1 MQLLSSV
8 GKRVCQPSLSQVV
21 ELLRSLRDHSLKDE
35 LISAWQRLC
44 CLLQKDF
51 APYLP
56 ELVPSLLLILREDK
70 ATRDDGNYEDN
81 DTALQTLAA
90 VIDDMQELYS
100 PYIQNTMP
108 IALEL
113 LVSENENTRTAAAVL
128 AGSVAKIYCKVWPE
142 SDTQM
147 AAIFLKELWGVCS
160 KEVDSEA
167 LSAQLEALQAVLY
180 ASKPF
185 LNDGLVYAFGLKL
198 FSLYSQFELWLGSD
212 SEDSE
217 RDYMTSRQQESE
229 QVKLAIA
236 ELLGALLRTHT
247 TQANS
252 LLHHLLEAVLRK
264 YLTPDACDIDN
275 CFALSILDDIASC
288 FGASVLFQHFPTLYE
303 VLLALCVDESD
314 ALRQYALHCLA
325 TLTSKT
331 ESQYFMR
338 WAQPVI
344 DSIERA
350 LKIPVTVS
358 LKQHGL
364 AYDSAVTALGCVI
377 KHQENAVDINS
388 LLPVWIT
395 LLPLK
400 HSKEDAQAMHDFLA
414 DVLLANYVSLFET
427 RVHLVPKILH
437 IFGQVLETKFLAE
450 QSVPKI
456 SKFMQLICQ
465 RSVNWFTAL
474 CSGLKETEK
483 QRILHLIFK

>member
-1 MQLLSSV
+1 MQLLSSA
-8 GKRVCQPSLSQVV
+8 GKRVCSPHLPQII
-21 ELLRSLRDHSLKDE
+21 ELLRTLRDPSLRDE

-44 CLLQKDF
+44 FLLQKEF

-56 ELVPSLLLILREDK
+56 ELVPSLLGLLKGSHKGEEGAYEDK
-70 ATRDDGNYEDN
+70 
-81 DTALQTLAA
+81 DTAVQTLSAI
-90 VIDDMQELYS
+90 IDDMQELYS
-100 PYIQNTMP
+100 PYLQSTMP
-108 IALEL
+108 ICLEL
-113 LVSENENTRTAAAVL
+113 LVSENENTRAAAAVL
-128 AGSVAKIYCKVWPE
+128 AGSVAKLYCKIFPE

-167 LSAQLEALQAVLY
+167 LSAQLEALQTILY
-180 ASKPF
+180 ASKAF
-185 LNDGLVYAFGLKL
+185 LNDGLVYAFGLRL
-198 FSLYSQFELWLGSD
+198 FTLYSQFELWLGSD

-229 QVKLAIA
+229 QVKLGIA

-264 YLTPDACDIDN
+264 YLTPDASDIDN

-288 FGASVLFQHFPTLYE
+288 FGASVLFQQFPTLYE

-314 ALRQYALHCLA
+314 TLRQYAFHCLA

-331 ESQYFMR
+331 DPQFFGR
-338 WAQPVI
+338 WAQGVV
-344 DSIERA
+344 DTIEKA
-350 LKIPVTVS
+350 LKISATIS

-377 KHQENAVDINS
+377 KYQEKAVDINS
-388 LLPVWIT
+388 LLPAWIS

-400 HSKEDAQAMHDFLA
+400 HSREDAQAMHDFLA

-427 RVHLVPKILH
+427 RVHIVPKVLQVYS
-437 IFGQVLETKFLAE
+437 QVLESKFLAE
-450 QSVPKI
+450 QSIPKVA
-456 SKFMQLICQ
+456 KFLQHIYQ
-465 RSVNWFTAL
+465 RSANWFTSL
-474 CSGLKETEK
+474 CSGLKDIEK
-483 QRILHLIFK
+483 QRVLRLILK